1 MNDIELIPH
10 SKMKK
15 STGSF
20 VIVVKNG
27 SIDGIRSKLF
37 DQNSFVAGIVDL
49 TIALHRGNRTYTFF
63 GRDVE
68 TESKLV
74 LLNIW
79 KNENFMWPE
88 KSIFP
93 KGRLQNLRGK
103 RLRATSFEYEP
114 FIYKEN
120 NTYKGYE
127 VTKFKSLQSCFYFPS
142 SIFMIRFNYLMTWP
156 K

>member
-88 KSIFP
+88 KSIF
-93 KGRLQNLRGK
+93 
-103 RLRATSFEYEP
+103 F
-114 FIYKEN
+114 
-120 NTYKGYE
+120 
-127 VTKFKSLQSCFYFPS
+127 S
-142 SIFMIRFNYLMTWP
+142 STIF
-156 K
+156 